1 MPQHELPKRR
11 MRVHQCQ
18 ELTELLP
25 TSGEKLRDRGAISLT
40 DRRIITLTKAFIR
53 RVYLIP
59 SFETRS
65 FGFGAFRVLTIAHV
79 AHVLARER
87 RRLEQRD
94 QED

>member
-40 DRRIITLTKAFIR
+40 DRRIITLTKAFIGC
-53 RVYLIP
+53 VYLIP
-59 SFETRS
+59 SLETRS
-65 FGFGAFRVLTIAHV
+65 FEFGPFRVLTNANV
-79 AHVLARER
+79 AHVVARER
-87 RRLEQRD
+87 RRPQQRR